1 MFVESFKNNG
11 SDYLRLVESSRC
23 LNDKGVKTVRKKVI
37 YNIGPVSKFD
47 DGKPD
52 FVQRVKS
59 SFKNKCPIIP
69 SLIPYCD
76 AKPALETFSFKLVEE
91 DPYCIGHPKLYS
103 HILIERILEE
113 LGLITFFRGY
123 KKYTNIE
130 FDLLGFFR
138 LLVYGRIL
146 NPASKIATVS
156 QNHDYYDPIIDN
168 PYEFNVYDTLDFIY
182 RFRTSIFNKINKSMV
197 DKYNRTGKIVY
208 YDVTN
213 FYFEIN
219 GPDDDTE
226 DEDGSIVKGIRKN
239 GVCKEE
245 RKLPIVQMG
254 LFMDELGF
262 PIACEIFPGN
272 TLDHQTVEEA
282 LKNTIE
288 KMDFERFIFIGDK
301 GMCNYKNI
309 YQIVNGDH
317 SNGYIISKS
326 ILKSNK
332 EEKAWLLDQ
341 DSYIIKSP
349 DFKYKSRIIHKTIKN
364 KDGNPVEIT
373 EKELVYWSKKFY
385 DKQVHENKS
394 FMDFIKKLKENP
406 ENFRISKTESKQLK
420 KFLKKECLNKV
431 TGEVLDSSKI
441 VAMLDEDKLNAFT
454 AYMGYYKIITSELK
468 MDDLRIIEQYHNL
481 TKIEEQFKIMKSSLD
496 TRPIKVRTKEHIMAH
511 LIICFIALLII
522 RMIQHK
528 IVSSPKFIPSKEK
541 NIWEVGLS
549 ADRIIAALNKWTID
563 KLPSELFRFNNID
576 EGDLKTILD
585 AYDINIPCKLFR
597 RSELKSIKTKI
608 KI

>member
-1 MFVESFKNNG
+1 MVIK
-11 SDYLRLVESSRC
+11 VC
-23 LNDKGVKTVRKKVI
+23 VTTKT
-37 YNIGPVSKFD
+37 F
-47 DGKPD
+47 
-52 FVQRVKS
+52 
-59 SFKNKCPIIP
+59 
-69 SLIPYCD
+69 
-76 AKPALETFSFKLVEE
+76 
-91 DPYCIGHPKLYS
+91 
-103 HILIERILEE
+103 IE
-113 LGLITFFRGY
+113 
-123 KKYTNIE
+123 
-130 FDLLGFFR
+130 
-138 LLVYGRIL
+138 
-146 NPASKIATVS
+146 
-156 QNHDYYDPIIDN
+156 
-168 PYEFNVYDTLDFIY
+168 
-182 RFRTSIFNKINKSMV
+182 
-197 DKYNRTGKIVY
+197 
-208 YDVTN
+208 
-213 FYFEIN
+213 
-219 GPDDDTE
+219 
-226 DEDGSIVKGIRKN
+226 
-239 GVCKEE
+239 
-245 RKLPIVQMG
+245 
-254 LFMDELGF
+254 
-262 PIACEIFPGN
+262 
-272 TLDHQTVEEA
+272 
-282 LKNTIE
+282 
-288 KMDFERFIFIGDK
+288 
-301 GMCNYKNI
+301 
-309 YQIVNGDH
+309 IVNGDH

-341 DSYIIKSP
+341 DGYIIKSP

-420 KFLKKECLNKV
+420 KFLKKECLNKE

-468 MDDLRIIEQYHNL
+468 MDDLEIIEQYHNL

-496 TRPIKVRTKEHIMAH
+496 TRPIEVRTKEHIMAH

-528 IVSSPKFIPSKEK
+528 IVSSPKFVPNKEK